1 MNIRRVVVLLI
12 AVLAAGFLATGCGG
26 GGTGSASISQPT
38 ASISRP
44 TRSADAPVASDAP
57 VATDTVTPTPK
68 PTTPAP
74 TPTPTPTSPATT
86 PATVAPTTAPPPT
99 TPAPSP
105 TTSPAASTTSS
116 LTWLWILLGAIALI
130 AVMWI
135 IIRSSGRR
143 SKKASGWRS
152 NVIDAYAK
160 GSALYDAMR
169 VAEGPGALGAVDSG
183 ARWMDIQRRADD
195 LTQTLYRLRES
206 APDEEARMQVADVL
220 DALHAVRSAMAAER
234 APGGALP
241 GHAEVVRSRL
251 FAFDSALRRFRPED
265 PHQPY

>member
-1 MNIRRVVVLLI
+1 VV
-12 AVLAAGFLATGCGG
+12 AALAAGFLVTGCGSGGG
-26 GGTGSASISQPT
+26 GGTSSRPSVSLPT
-38 ASISRP
+38 AP
-44 TRSADAPVASDAP
+44 TRSHDAPAGTDAP
-57 VATDTVTPTPK
+57 IATDTVTPTAA
-68 PTTPAP
+68 PTTPTVAP
-74 TPTPTPTSPATT
+74 TTPIATT
-86 PATVAPTTAPPPT
+86 PATVPPTTAAPPTTGPT
-99 TPAPSP
+99 TPAASP
-105 TTSPAASTTSS
+105 TTSPAASTSSS

-143 SKKASGWRS
+143 SAKAKGWHS

-206 APDEEARMQVADVL
+206 APDEEARAQVADVL
-220 DALHAVRSAMAAER
+220 GTLHAVRSAMAAER
-234 APGGALP
+234 GPEGALP
-241 GHAEVVRSRL
+241 GHAEIVRSRL
-251 FAFDSALRRFRPED
+251 FAFESALRRFRPED

>member
-1 MNIRRVVVLLI
+1 
-12 AVLAAGFLATGCGG
+12 
-26 GGTGSASISQPT
+26 
-38 ASISRP
+38 
-44 TRSADAPVASDAP
+44 
-57 VATDTVTPTPK
+57 
-68 PTTPAP
+68 
-74 TPTPTPTSPATT
+74 
-86 PATVAPTTAPPPT
+86 
-99 TPAPSP
+99 
-105 TTSPAASTTSS
+105 
-116 LTWLWILLGAIALI
+116 
-130 AVMWI
+130 
-135 IIRSSGRR
+135 
-143 SKKASGWRS
+143 
-152 NVIDAYAK
+152 
-160 GSALYDAMR
+160 